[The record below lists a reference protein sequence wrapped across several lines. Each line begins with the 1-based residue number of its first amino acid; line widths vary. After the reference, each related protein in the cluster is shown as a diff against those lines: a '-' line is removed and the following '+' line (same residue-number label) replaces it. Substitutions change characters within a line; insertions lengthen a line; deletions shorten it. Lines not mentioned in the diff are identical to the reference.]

1 MSAAAAPFFTKRI
14 SVASPSRFV
23 FDVRTRNRRGGL
35 DIAPLQR
42 GGFGTAQPRVKQNTG
57 DGSVDL
63 RCARQYPEPPS
74 ASAMHPGVIHRSRS
88 KCFRHTAT
96 IASATQ
102 ETIANNRCLKSF

>member
-63 RCARQYPEPPS
+63 RCARQYPEPPFRQRH
-74 ASAMHPGVIHRSRS
+74 APRRHPPVPLEVLPAHRHYRISHS
-88 KCFRHTAT
+88 GNHC
-96 IASATQ
+96 Q
-102 ETIANNRCLKSF
+102 Q